1 MRAMTLVLIAGTIGS
16 SVVIALY
23 ALYWRANVAVQ
34 EMATQEIAHAPRLA
48 GIGGR

>member
-1 MRAMTLVLIAGTIGS
+1 MRAMTIVLIAGAIGS
-16 SVVIALY
+16 SAVIALY

-34 EMATQEIAHAPRLA
+34 ELATQETAHAQVRA